1 MTSEE
6 RSNMIDALVESVE
19 DWNLDSL
26 IRYAKINS
34 RIALINMNDER
45 IETEWN
51 ETFGERIIH

>member
-6 RSNMIDALVESVE
+6 RSNMIDDLVESVE

-34 RIALINMNDER
+34 RIALINMSDEQ
-45 IETEWN
+45 IEIEWKV
-51 ETFGERIIH
+51 TFGERIIH

>member
-6 RSNMIDALVESVE
+6 RSNMIDALVDTIE

-34 RIALINMNDER
+34 RIALINMNDDQLE
-45 IETEWN
+45 IEWK

>member
-6 RSNMIDALVESVE
+6 RSNMIDDLVESVE

-34 RIALINMNDER
+34 RIALINMNDEQ
-45 IETEWN
+45 IEIEWK